1 MGNYG
6 RPLNW
11 LILVCALSIL
21 TVDCESRSPNKKA
34 SKMNTR
40 ADTIW
45 SKITLHAG
53 LDREEVRSCQLEA
66 GCIEQVITHWNL
78 TGISG
83 QADAVEDLANLGRQ
97 WVESR
102 GEAPGH
108 FGPFLADES
117 IVGTIVTV
125 IAKSTDPDFL
135 DDAMKVLAK
144 RTPDSLVRNHAAV
157 LESVLAPR
165 QDLRWKGLLIGKLGS
180 QRGLR
185 IIEGS
190 KSYLEGNPREG
201 LAVLG
206 KLGRKDAEA
215 KLIEAYLQEKDG
227 TQKERIAELMGYM
240 GTPKALNI
248 LAADLRT
255 PFTYAWNQMAQRSFR
270 IHVIEALSIA
280 YPFEPLLWVPFYRPT
295 GDAYYEQIED
305 WAVKTLGVVFTR
317 PRPPFLYQEDAPM
330 MRPR

>member
-1 MGNYG
+1 
-6 RPLNW
+6 
-11 LILVCALSIL
+11 
-21 TVDCESRSPNKKA
+21 
-34 SKMNTR
+34 MNTR

-53 LDREEVRSCQLEA
+53 LDREEVRSCQLEE
-66 GCIEQVITHWNL
+66 GCIEQVITHWQL

-83 QADAVEDLANLGRQ
+83 QADAVEDLADLGRQ
-97 WVESR
+97 WVEPK
-102 GEAPGH
+102 GEVPGH
-108 FGPFLADES
+108 FGPFLVDES
-117 IVGTIVTV
+117 IVGTIVAV
-125 IAKSTDPDFL
+125 IGKSNDREFL
-135 DDAMKVLAK
+135 DATMKVLAK

-157 LESVLAPR
+157 LESVLVHR
-165 QDLRWKGLLIGKLGS
+165 EDLQWKELLIGKLGS

-185 IIEGS
+185 VIQDS
-190 KSYLEGNPREG
+190 KSYLEDNPREG

-206 KLGRKDAEA
+206 KLGRKDAET
-215 KLIEAYLQEKDG
+215 KLIDAYLQEKDG

-240 GTPKALNI
+240 GTPKALNT
-248 LAADLRT
+248 LAFDLRT

-270 IHVIEALSIA
+270 LDVIEALSIA

-305 WAVKTLGVVFTR
+305 WAVKTLGVAFTR

-330 MRPR
+330 RAPH

>member
-1 MGNYG
+1 MENHE
-6 RPLNW
+6 RPLKR
-11 LILVCALSIL
+11 LILVCALSVW
-21 TVDCESRSPNKKA
+21 TVNCESRSSNTKG

-45 SKITLHAG
+45 SKITRHAG
-53 LDREEVRSCQLEA
+53 LDRDEARSCQLEA
-66 GCIEQVITHWNL
+66 GCIQQVITHWNL
-78 TGISG
+78 TGIAV
-83 QADAVEDLANLGRQ
+83 QADAVDNLADLGRQ
-97 WVESR
+97 WAEPNGGV
-102 GEAPGH
+102 PGH
-108 FGPFLADES
+108 FGPFLVDES
-117 IVGTIVTV
+117 IVGTIVAV
-125 IAKSTDPDFL
+125 LAKSTNPEFL
-135 DDAMKVLAK
+135 DAATKILAK

-157 LESVLAPR
+157 LESVIAHR
-165 QDLRWKGLLIGKLGS
+165 NDLRWKGLLLGKLGS

-185 IIEGS
+185 VIQDS
-190 KSYLEGNPREG
+190 KSYLEGNPHES

-215 KLIEAYLQEKDG
+215 KLIDAYLQEKDG
-227 TQKERIAELMGYM
+227 TQKEALAELMGYM

-255 PFTYAWNQMAQRSFR
+255 PLTYAWNQMAQRSFR
-270 IHVIEALSIA
+270 LHVIEALSHA

-295 GDAYYEQIED
+295 GDAYYEEIEN
-305 WAVKTLGVVFTR
+305 WAVKSLGVTFTR